1 MKIAETLIEPSYPIK
16 TSGEIVVGNRIA
28 HIAGTYGKE
37 YEMAIIKRKDFDV
50 EGQVN
55 LIFRIAPTRLLKSAL
70 MLLLGALS
78 IPKISRTLK
87 NFEIIIINGY
97 FTAVFLLPYLLIN
110 KKKTIYCPHTQVKP
124 NWINAFLMDFFDAVV
139 FLSDYNR
146 QELIK
151 RNKKLAA
158 KSYVIYNSIGDYKTK
173 KNKKQKE
180 NVFQCLFVG
189 RAVEVKRPELFIDGV
204 VEAWKRNKN
213 IKAKM
218 VISSGPLK
226 SKIKELI
233 TETEKRYGHL
243 IDLYSN
249 INKAEVERIYN
260 GVDVFILTSTHE
272 EGFGIVLLE
281 AMQHGLPIICTDHP
295 KFREFLGDAA
305 LFFTDKE
312 SLAERILK
320 LAQDKELYKEY
331 QKRSSQRF
339 SMFSPKETCKKW
351 AELFGKISQN

>member
-1 MKIAETLIEPSYPIK
+1 MKIAETLIEPSYPVK
-16 TSGEIVVGNRIA
+16 TSGEIVIESRVTQIANIYGN
-28 HIAGTYGKE
+28 K
-37 YEMAIIKRKDFDV
+37 YETTIIKRKDFDV
-50 EGQVN
+50 DGQVN
-55 LIFRIAPTRLLKSAL
+55 LIFRMAPTRLLKSIL
-70 MLLLGALS
+70 LLLLGILS
-78 IPKISRTLK
+78 IPKNSRTLK

-110 KKKTIYCPHTQVKP
+110 RKKTIYCPHTHVKP
-124 NWINAFLMDFFDAVV
+124 TWLNAFLMNFFDAIV

-151 RNKKLAA
+151 RNKKLAKKA
-158 KSYVIYNSIGDYKTK
+158 YVIYNLISEIQYKKT
-173 KNKKQKE
+173 NRQKID
-180 NVFQCLFVG
+180 FWCLFVG
-189 RAVEVKRPELFIDGV
+189 RAVEFKRPELFIGGV

-213 IKAKM
+213 IKAKI
-218 VISSGPLK
+218 VSPQGPLE

-233 TETEKRYGHL
+233 AETEKKYGHL

-249 INKAEVERIYN
+249 INRAELERIYN

-272 EGFGIVLLE
+272 EGLPTVLLE

-312 SLAERILK
+312 SLAERILEFVPRQRALQGIPK
-320 LAQDKELYKEY
+320 TLFAKIQHVFPKRNL
-331 QKRSSQRF
+331 QK
-339 SMFSPKETCKKW
+339 MD
-351 AELFGKISQN
+351 

>member
-1 MKIAETLIEPSYPIK
+1 
-16 TSGEIVVGNRIA
+16 V
-28 HIAGTYGKE
+28 
-37 YEMAIIKRKDFDV
+37 
-50 EGQVN
+50 
-55 LIFRIAPTRLLKSAL
+55 
-70 MLLLGALS
+70 LLLGALS

-110 KKKTIYCPHTQVKP
+110 RKKTIYCPHTQVKP
-124 NWINAFLMDFFDAVV
+124 NWINALLVNFFDAIV
-139 FLSDYNR
+139 FLSGYNR

-173 KNKKQKE
+173 KIKKQKE

-189 RAVEVKRPELFIDGV
+189 RAVEVKRPELFVDGV

-218 VISSGPLK
+218 VIASGPLE

-233 TETEKRYGHL
+233 AEKEKFGFL
-243 IDLYSN
+243 IDLCQN
-249 INKAEVERIYN
+249 LNKAEVEGIYQD
-260 GVDVFILTSTHE
+260 GGVFIFTSTHE
-272 EGFGIVLLE
+272 EGFGIVLVE

-331 QKRSSQRF
+331 QKRSLQRF

-351 AELFGKISQN
+351 TELLGKISQN